1 MSHAP
6 GAAHS
11 SHSSVYS
18 DSMLEHLPAA
28 RVAMEVFLVNSS
40 KLAENDISSSSD
52 ALEAVFADG
61 VYSLDSLSL
70 HYKLFVPDRVSDDP
84 APLLLML
91 HGCGQDAQDFSTGT
105 QMNAIAQA
113 AGMYVIYPTQSS
125 SANAN
130 SCWNWFV
137 PKHQI
142 RDSGEPAALSALTRQ
157 IMDSHPIDPKLVFVA
172 GLSAGGA
179 MALIMA
185 EQYPELYAAVGV
197 HSGLPSGAATSMME
211 AFNLM
216 RKSAA
221 GKSMFSGSP
230 GGAAASRASSD
241 AVQAD
246 ETPEMLA
253 EEASYHTPL
262 IVFHGD
268 QDRTVY
274 CANADRIVDNWL
286 EKQTARSGAAN
297 WQTTSL
303 THATDTG
310 RQSVVT
316 TYAAEV
322 MPERAAC
329 EYWRLIDGG
338 HNWSGGNSD
347 GSYTD
352 AQGPDASVEMVRFF
366 LERTAA

>member
-1 MSHAP
+1 M
-6 GAAHS
+6 
-11 SHSSVYS
+11 
-18 DSMLEHLPAA
+18 
-28 RVAMEVFLVNSS
+28 NSS
-40 KLAENDISSSSD
+40 KLAENDSSSSSD
-52 ALEAVFADG
+52 TLEAVFADG
-61 VYSLDSLSL
+61 VYSMDSLSL
-70 HYKLFVPDRVSDDP
+70 HYKLFVPDRVNDDP

-105 QMNAIAQA
+105 KMNAIAQA

-157 IMDSHPIDPKLVFVA
+157 IMDSHPIDPRLVFVA

-197 HSGLPSGAATSMME
+197 HSGLPSGAATSMMQ

-216 RKSAA
+216 RQSAA
-221 GKSMFSGSP
+221 GKSALSGLSN
-230 GGAAASRASSD
+230 GATVSKSSSEAAP
-241 AVQAD
+241 
-246 ETPEMLA
+246 PEKTAQSLA

-268 QDRTVY
+268 QDKTVN
-274 CANADRIVDNWL
+274 CANAERIVDNWL
-286 EKQTARSGAAN
+286 EQQAARSGAAN
-297 WQTTSL
+297 WQSTSL
-303 THATDTG
+303 THATDSG

-338 HNWSGGNSD
+338 HSWSGGSSN